1 MEGSGWPGREAL
13 RPTATAPYTG
23 GREALSIPS
32 MALSWPRSHVPALVV
47 PPPSS
52 SVGLGGVPP
61 SCRPSSRQPRQPAA
75 PSEQQ
80 DVDGQLSLSGP
91 TADGGWQCL
100 VYLPSIEA
108 MRYDVSHP
116 LGGASL
122 KLHVRGVPLARWE
135 ALVRCTTMA
144 AWQAAV
150 SKLLSDARAE
160 QRVGQL

>member
-1 MEGSGWPGREAL
+1 M
-13 RPTATAPYTG
+13 
-23 GREALSIPS
+23 
-32 MALSWPRSHVPALVV
+32 
-47 PPPSS
+47 
-52 SVGLGGVPP
+52 
-61 SCRPSSRQPRQPAA
+61 
-75 PSEQQ
+75 
-80 DVDGQLSLSGP
+80 DGQLSLSGP

-122 KLHVRGVPLARWE
+122 KLHVRGVLLARWE